1 MVNQLSKAN
10 AQSVVQECIESELP
24 NFLEDPS
31 KERSPAKRDELVL
44 Q

>member
-31 KERSPAKRDELVL
+31 KERSRLGDELIL